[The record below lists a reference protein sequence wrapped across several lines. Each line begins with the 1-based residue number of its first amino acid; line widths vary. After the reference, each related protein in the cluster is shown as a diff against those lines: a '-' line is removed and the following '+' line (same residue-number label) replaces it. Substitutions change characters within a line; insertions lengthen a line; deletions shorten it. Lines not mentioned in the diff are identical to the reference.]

1 MSIYYRRIFFVLFMN
16 KYCLVCELVNKT
28 ILKSYKLQ
36 YTIRVP
42 ILSIDIRS
50 SDEYVI
56 FLFYFV
62 KYYTYFLNW
71 KERKRMRAK
80 KLPWK
85 IVSLVLLSSIFL
97 LSGCDTSKIAVL
109 NPQGPVAQKQYDLIV
124 YSFWLMMII
133 LVVVLGLFIFMVY
146 KYREKRLAAD
156 YMPPDQHG
164 NKWLE
169 IIWTAIPIVIIIAV
183 AIPTVKANYQLED
196 IPKGYE
202 DKKPIVINVTSAD
215 WKWIFSYP
223 EQGIET
229 VNYVNIPE
237 DTPVKFQLTSAGT
250 MASFWVPELGGQK
263 YTMPNHS
270 MELILLADKPGSYLG
285 RNANFNGE
293 GFAHMD
299 FEVLSQT
306 QKDFDQWVKD
316 VKNSA
321 PALTKADYNKILK
334 PGVVGRMTYTGTH
347 LPWVK
352 TPHQHGMMEKKE
364 TNQEHDMKDMDMDMD
379 GMDMSEHQH

>member
-109 NPQGPVAQKQYDLIV
+109 NPQGPVAQNTI
-124 YSFWLMMII
+124 
-133 LVVVLGLFIFMVY
+133 
-146 KYREKRLAAD
+146 
-156 YMPPDQHG
+156 
-164 NKWLE
+164 
-169 IIWTAIPIVIIIAV
+169 
-183 AIPTVKANYQLED
+183 
-196 IPKGYE
+196 
-202 DKKPIVINVTSAD
+202 
-215 WKWIFSYP
+215 
-223 EQGIET
+223 
-229 VNYVNIPE
+229 
-237 DTPVKFQLTSAGT
+237 
-250 MASFWVPELGGQK
+250 
-263 YTMPNHS
+263 
-270 MELILLADKPGSYLG
+270 
-285 RNANFNGE
+285 
-293 GFAHMD
+293 
-299 FEVLSQT
+299 
-306 QKDFDQWVKD
+306 
-316 VKNSA
+316 
-321 PALTKADYNKILK
+321 
-334 PGVVGRMTYTGTH
+334 
-347 LPWVK
+347 
-352 TPHQHGMMEKKE
+352 
-364 TNQEHDMKDMDMDMD
+364 
-379 GMDMSEHQH
+379 

>member
-1 MSIYYRRIFFVLFMN
+1 M
-16 KYCLVCELVNKT
+16 
-28 ILKSYKLQ
+28 LKL
-36 YTIRVP
+36 
-42 ILSIDIRS
+42 
-50 SDEYVI
+50 
-56 FLFYFV
+56 
-62 KYYTYFLNW
+62 
-71 KERKRMRAK
+71 K

-85 IVSLVLLSSIFL
+85 RLSFILLSSLFL
-97 LSGCDTSKIAVL
+97 LSGCDTSNIAVL

-133 LVVVLGLFIFMVY
+133 LVVVMGLFIFMVF

-156 YMPPDQHG
+156 YVPPDHHG

-183 AIPTVKANYQLED
+183 AIPTIKANYALEKV
-196 IPKGYE
+196 PKGYE
-202 DKKPIVINVTSAD
+202 DKKPIVINVTSAE

-223 EQGIET
+223 DQNIET
-229 VNYVNIPE
+229 VNYVNIPAGR
-237 DTPVKFQLTSAGT
+237 PVKFQLTSAGT

-270 MELILLADKPGSYLG
+270 MELILLADKPGSFQG

-306 QKDFDQWVKD
+306 QTDFDKWVKD
-316 VKNSA
+316 VKGSA
-321 PALTKADYNKILK
+321 PKLTKKDYNKILK
-334 PGVVGRMTYTGTH
+334 HGLVGRMTYTGTH
-347 LPWVK
+347 LEWVN
-352 TPHQHGMMEKKE
+352 TPHQHNVMNKKE
-364 TNQEHDMKDMDMDMD
+364 AKTKEHNMD
-379 GMDMSEHQH
+379 GMNMDNMDMSDHQH